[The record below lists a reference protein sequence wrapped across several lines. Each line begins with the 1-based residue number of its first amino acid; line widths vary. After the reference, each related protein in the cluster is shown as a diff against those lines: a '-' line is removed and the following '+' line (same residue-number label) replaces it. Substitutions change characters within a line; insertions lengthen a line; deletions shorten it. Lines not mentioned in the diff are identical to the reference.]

1 MCRPI
6 WCCRQEGEH
15 GESGARPD
23 SGLVSDSSSVN
34 DVLSDFLIDCDIYHD
49 DPWWSIMHVFFC
61 KCILIIHLVIA
72 RHADQTYGTEFRV
85 WVVLPSFQVNRQP
98 CLHLGKLQVQC
109 FLQGH
114 WTVVDWG
121 ELINQWL
128 EQIWWVYLPHM
139 LVAKS
144 FPNPL
149 IDWCWCGSHVVPR
162 SQMIGTPQ
170 GLSKSC
176 LSTGCTWHSTCH
188 SAQVFQDRPCHEHTG
203 SWTNHQVLRHV
214 GWLLQGESFELI
226 KKTNSL

>member
-1 MCRPI
+1 MISYAC
-6 WCCRQEGEH
+6 
-15 GESGARPD
+15 
-23 SGLVSDSSSVN
+23 
-34 DVLSDFLIDCDIYHD
+34 
-49 DPWWSIMHVFFC
+49 FFC

-72 RHADQTYGTEFRV
+72 RHADQTYGTEIRV
-85 WVVLPSFQVNRQP
+85 SAVLPSFQANRQP

-114 WTVVDWG
+114 WTMVDWG
-121 ELINQWL
+121 DLINQWL
-128 EQIWWVYLPHM
+128 EQIWWVHLPHM

>member
-49 DPWWSIMHVFFC
+49 DPWWSIMHVFFLQMYFNYSPGDSQTC
-61 KCILIIHLVIA
+61 RSDLWIFPGESTAVPASVEVAGAMFFA
-72 RHADQTYGTEFRV
+72 RA
-85 WVVLPSFQVNRQP
+85 
-98 CLHLGKLQVQC
+98 
-109 FLQGH
+109 H

-128 EQIWWVYLPHM
+128 EQIWWVHLPHM

-149 IDWCWCGSHVVPR
+149 IDLCWCWDECGS
-162 SQMIGTPQ
+162 M
-170 GLSKSC
+170 
-176 LSTGCTWHSTCH
+176 
-188 SAQVFQDRPCHEHTG
+188 
-203 SWTNHQVLRHV
+203 
-214 GWLLQGESFELI
+214 
-226 KKTNSL
+226 

>member
-1 MCRPI
+1 MISYAC
-6 WCCRQEGEH
+6 
-15 GESGARPD
+15 
-23 SGLVSDSSSVN
+23 
-34 DVLSDFLIDCDIYHD
+34 
-49 DPWWSIMHVFFC
+49 FFC

-72 RHADQTYGTEFRV
+72 RHADQTYGTEIRV
-85 WVVLPSFQVNRQP
+85 SAVLPSFQANRQP

-114 WTVVDWG
+114 WTMVDWG
-121 ELINQWL
+121 DLINQWL
-128 EQIWWVYLPHM
+128 EQIWWVHLPHM

-188 SAQVFQDRPCHEHTG
+188 SAQMFQDRPCHEHTG

-214 GWLLQGESFELI
+214 GWLLQGEESFELI
-226 KKTNSL
+226 KKLIPYKPFSKGLIVSDKLMISSFEILIGLVWCHQSGHGGMPSP